1 VFPNP
6 NAALLPGMFVRATIE
21 EMGIQQTIIVPQKA
35 VSIETDGSKAVWI
48 IDTSNIARKR
58 AVVTS
63 TTYKNNWVIKSGLE
77 VGDAVVV
84 EGAMMLKEGVKVV
97 PKSIKSNDPKI
108 TSSGATNADEPTSD
122 AVENN
127 KTSSN

>member
-1 VFPNP
+1 
-6 NAALLPGMFVRATIE
+6 
-21 EMGIQQTIIVPQKA
+21 VPQKA